1 VGVEDPLAPQRDLLV
16 LAVRDR
22 AVATSTTMRRRWL
35 RDGVV
40 RHHLIDP
47 RNGAPAATGVLA
59 ATVVAPTTAGAETLA
74 KAALLLGPDAG
85 LAFLDRQPDA
95 AGALVCAGGRVL
107 RSNRL
112 GDVASVS
119 HVARVEMSNG

>member
-1 VGVEDPLAPQRDLLV
+1 V

-22 AVATSTTMRRRWL
+22 AVATSTTTRRRWL
-35 RDGVV
+35 RDGVA

-47 RNGAPAATGVLA
+47 RSHAPADTSVLA

-74 KAALLLGPDAG
+74 KAALLLGPEAG

-95 AGALVCAGGRVL
+95 AGLLVCPDGRLL
-107 RSNRL
+107 RSSGL
-112 GDVASVS
+112 GDVAGVS
-119 HVARVEMSNG
+119 RASRSARAGESNG